1 MAINID
7 ILCLIK
13 KKWYKNLTNKIYRVY
28 FLQNQV
34 LKSFVV
40 SECSSRV
47 SLKSPRIL
55 SRLTCF

>member
-7 ILCLIK
+7 ILCFIK

-28 FLQNQV
+28 SLQNQV

-40 SECSSRV
+40 SECSSCV
-47 SLKSPRIL
+47 SL
-55 SRLTCF
+55 